1 MDRQELMFSLL
12 QSLLLRNLFR
22 LQRLIFFA
30 YGSAGTKNRSQVK
43 GHRSQVIVLP
53 IQKVSSTFINANLRP
68 KSFCLGL
75 IRPKVSFYK
84 C

>member
-1 MDRQELMFSLL
+1 MGKTFDGQTGTNVFLTAVTFVKESF
-12 QSLLLRNLFR
+12 QVAGIN
-22 LQRLIFFA
+22 FFA
-30 YGSAGTKNRSQVK
+30 YGSAGTK
-43 GHRSQVIVLP
+43 HRSKVIVLP
-53 IQKVSSTFINANLRP
+53 IIQKVSSTFINANLRP